1 MISNL
6 QQLENN
12 LKVRHTTTRVSG
24 GGVSEEA
31 EDGVHIS
38 SDDIQGLFQ
47 SFTLFVNVLSE
58 MKIDD
63 KTVSGRDRI

>member
-12 LKVRHTTTRVSG
+12 LKVRHTPARVSG
-24 GGVSEEA
+24 GRVGEEA